1 MSLPPPAADRTCLVT
16 GASSGIGA
24 EIARVLASRGYGVS
38 LVARREEALNELA
51 EALRTAHKVRAETF
65 ACDLTDDAARRA
77 LPHRIEAAGLGVD
90 VLVNNAGF
98 STIGPITS
106 ADEARELDMVR
117 TNVDAVVSLCALFAP
132 DMADRGHGGILNV
145 ASTAAFQPM
154 PGHAGYAASKSC
166 VLSYSHALHEEL
178 RPHGVN
184 VTALCPGP
192 VETGFQEAA
201 GMAGGQEVLPKF
213 MWRTAAAVAR
223 AAVDGLANNRMTV
236 IPGAPNHIAAYA
248 AHHTP
253 RRIVVPLVR
262 RFTPYSRG

>member
-1 MSLPPPAADRTCLVT
+1 MSLPPAAADRTCLVT

-24 EIARVLASRGYGVS
+24 EIARVLASRGYGVA
-38 LVARREEALNELA
+38 LVARREEALKELA
-51 EALRTAHKVRAETF
+51 AALHDAHKVRTETF
-65 ACDLTDDAARRA
+65 AVDLTDAEARSA
-77 LPHRIEAAGLGVD
+77 LPYRLEEAGLTVD

-106 ADEARELDMVR
+106 ALESRELDMVR
-117 TNVDAVVSLCALFAP
+117 TNVEAVVSLCVLFTP
-132 DMADRGHGGILNV
+132 DMADRGQGAVLNV

-154 PGHAGYAASKSC
+154 PGHAGYAASKSF
-166 VLSYSHALHEEL
+166 VLSYSQALHEEL
-178 RPHGVN
+178 RPHGVH

-223 AAVDGLANNRMTV
+223 AAVDGLAANRMTV
-236 IPGAPNHIAAYA
+236 IPGAPNHFAAIA

-253 RRIVVPLVR
+253 RRLVVPMVR
-262 RFTPYSRG
+262 RFTPYSR